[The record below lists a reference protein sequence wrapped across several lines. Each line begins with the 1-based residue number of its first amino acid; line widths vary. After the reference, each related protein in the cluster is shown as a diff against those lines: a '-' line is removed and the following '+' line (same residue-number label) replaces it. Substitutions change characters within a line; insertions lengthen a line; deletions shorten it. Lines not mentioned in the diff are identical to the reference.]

1 MQKTDAWSRCVI
13 ALALQSQTAPN
24 IKPYSAASAV
34 LLSEL
39 IKGAVSFLLAIHK
52 AYSDSHHA
60 HTINSNAAYEPLLPS
75 SSSSGKRDLGS
86 SQPPSLAGFNQSTCA
101 RLDHL
106 MVSQPDTDARPVET
120 VDILPLLHTTVD
132 RLQYLKS
139 SRASQ

>member
-1 MQKTDAWSRCVI
+1 MQKADAWSRLV
-13 ALALQSQTAPN
+13 LQSQTAPN

-39 IKGAVSFLLAIHK
+39 IKGAVSFLLAVHK

-60 HTINSNAAYEPLLPS
+60 HAINSNAAYEPLLPS

-101 RLDHL
+101 RLVHL
-106 MVSQPDTDARPVET
+106 VVLTSRQILTNAHSVEI
-120 VDILPLLHTTVD
+120 VDMLPLLRTTVD

-139 SRASQ
+139 LKASQ

>member
-1 MQKTDAWSRCVI
+1 MSWRIIT
-13 ALALQSQTAPN
+13 LQSQTAPN

-39 IKGAVSFLLAIHK
+39 IKGAVSFLLAVHK

-60 HTINSNAAYEPLLPS
+60 HAINSNAAYEPLLP

-101 RLDHL
+101 RLVHL
-106 MVSQPDTDARPVET
+106 VVLTSRQILTNAHSVET
-120 VDILPLLHTTVD
+120 VDMLPLLRTTVD

-139 SRASQ
+139 LKASQ